1 MMRLSLKAAVMSV
14 ALLGAV
20 TALPAASQE
29 IKLGYVSVERIL
41 RDSAPAKAATQKL
54 EAEFSKRD
62 RELQDLGAKLKAAA
76 ERLEKDA
83 PVLGEAERARR
94 QRELAELDRDVQRR
108 QREFREDLNQRR
120 NEELQGLL
128 ERAERIVILVLGGL
142 TGWMPLALGVVA
154 CYILGTMGMDIA
166 AYIFLSVS
174 MAPAA
179 IQAGSLSPMAV
190 HLFILYYAMLAAITP
205 PVAIAAFVGAAMAQ
219 APPMKVGWMA
229 MRLGAVI
236 FFIPIFFIFHPALV
250 LQGSILEIL
259 WFTFAA
265 TIGTILLALGLEG
278 YVYRLGSLRVWMRP
292 LLIVGG
298 LLLGWGEL
306 LSVVT
311 GFVLVAIVAGV
322 AWRTR
327 PRRAAPVPAT

>member
-20 TALPAASQE
+20 TALPVASQE

-62 RELQDLGAKLKAAA
+62 RELQDLGAKLKSAA

-128 ERAERIVILVLGGL
+128 ERAERIVRQ
-142 TGWMPLALGVVA
+142 
-154 CYILGTMGMDIA
+154 IA
-166 AYIFLSVS
+166 EQEKFD
-174 MAPAA
+174 
-179 IQAGSLSPMAV
+179 
-190 HLFILYYAMLAAITP
+190 
-205 PVAIAAFVGAAMAQ
+205 
-219 APPMKVGWMA
+219 
-229 MRLGAVI
+229 
-236 FFIPIFFIFHPALV
+236 
-250 LQGSILEIL
+250 
-259 WFTFAA
+259 
-265 TIGTILLALGLEG
+265 
-278 YVYRLGSLRVWMRP
+278 
-292 LLIVGG
+292 LIVRDAVFFSPRVDIT
-298 LLLGWGEL
+298 EK
-306 LSVVT
+306 
-311 GFVLVAIVAGV
+311 VL
-322 AWRTR
+322 
-327 PRRAAPVPAT
+327 RALNAPK